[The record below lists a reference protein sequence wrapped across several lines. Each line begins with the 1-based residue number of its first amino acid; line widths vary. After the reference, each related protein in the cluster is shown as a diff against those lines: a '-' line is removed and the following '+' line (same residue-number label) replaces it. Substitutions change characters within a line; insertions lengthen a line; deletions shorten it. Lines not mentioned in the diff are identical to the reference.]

1 MPKYLFVSIEIL
13 LLCTMQK
20 QRDDTVY
27 VVFIDYLDRSLS
39 HLREE
44 IFALDGE
51 IEEYIAYDKNSA

>member
-1 MPKYLFVSIEIL
+1 
-13 LLCTMQK
+13 MQK